1 MGEVRRRDRRLQEK
15 ARGPGAGAR
24 HHQLGRQHDDLRR
37 HRAGTRQGGSQPGR
51 ARRLRPEPVRRQR
64 RQGDRHTKGLRIDE
78 AVRRRAFHVSPG
90 LVVALLLLAPAVAAS
105 APSIDYL
112 YVDASEGG
120 GSGGH
125 AALALG
131 DRVFHFEYRP
141 PGLLRLARESWA
153 ALRHRYRVLDNRT
166 IVVTRVR
173 VSDETYQLILD
184 EFTRR
189 YLVQTQ
195 HFEAQDAR
203 VDTRRLLET
212 ALARRGSGGGL
223 PLTLEGAGFFFDEV
237 DAELAAPVTETPP
250 SVTSPALVRLRERVE
265 AAYGA
270 DVLVRAMARI
280 REELDGLT
288 PDPVPIEDPNLSDDR
303 PPTGT
308 YGFGR
313 RYRDK

>member
-64 RQGDRHTKGLRIDE
+64 RQGGRHTKGLRIDE
-78 AVRRRAFHVSPG
+78 AVGRRAFRIVPG
-90 LVVALLLLAPAVAAS
+90 LVVALLLLAPGAVMS

-131 DRVFHFEYRP
+131 DRVFHFEYRA
-141 PGLLRLARESWA
+141 PGLLHLTRESWP
-153 ALRHRYRVLDNRT
+153 ALRHRYGILDNRT
-166 IVVTRVR
+166 IVMTRVR

-195 HFEAQDAR
+195 HFEAQDASQE
-203 VDTRRLLET
+203 TRRLLEA
-212 ALARRGSGGGL
+212 ALALRAGDGGE
-223 PLTLEGAGFFFDEV
+223 PLTLAGAGFF
-237 DAELAAPVTETPP
+237 
-250 SVTSPALVRLRERVE
+250 
-265 AAYGA
+265 
-270 DVLVRAMARI
+270 
-280 REELDGLT
+280 
-288 PDPVPIEDPNLSDDR
+288 
-303 PPTGT
+303 
-308 YGFGR
+308 
-313 RYRDK
+313 